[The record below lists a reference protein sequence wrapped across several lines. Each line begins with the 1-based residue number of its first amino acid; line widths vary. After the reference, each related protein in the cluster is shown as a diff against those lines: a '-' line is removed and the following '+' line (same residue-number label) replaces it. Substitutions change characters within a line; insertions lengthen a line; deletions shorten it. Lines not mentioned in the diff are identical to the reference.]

1 MTRKRN
7 TTEQPEIDAAAAKA
21 SEYHRSIGA
30 ALEDIAHQIPDDM
43 EIHIT
48 ISQGMFEANLLVSE
62 DGHEIPVH
70 MDFEDFADELLY
82 LLNVAKG
89 LRARDRALKVQT
101 SFQQRT

>member
-7 TTEQPEIDAAAAKA
+7 TTEQPAIDAAVMKA
-21 SEYHRSIGA
+21 NEYHRSIGS
-30 ALEDIAHQIPDDM
+30 ALEVIADEIPTDM

-48 ISQGMFEANLLVSE
+48 VSAGMFEARLLVSE

-70 MDFEDFADELLY
+70 MDFEEFADELLY

-89 LRARDRALKVQT
+89 LRARDKALKGK
-101 SFQQRT
+101 